1 MLIIYFYYSLK
12 GSAMPRYIEKAE
24 KITLPV
30 IATRGLVAFPSVP
43 LSFEIEREISLAA
56 LEAAH
61 DTDMY
66 AVLICQKA
74 IDCEVPTPSDLY
86 EVGTVCRIKQ
96 THKTPDG
103 ALKVIA
109 EGVCR
114 AKAVSF
120 TGKGNC
126 MYADIIT
133 KTVSVDHNSSDIRI
147 EALTREAIETL
158 EKMLVFSNTDTTE
171 LLVTARSL
179 KNPGQLA
186 DFIASGALFR
196 YEDKQSILEVFEP
209 LERLETLIVTME
221 SEAKILAMEMSI
233 HKKVREAIDENQRD
247 YYLREQLKVIQG
259 ELGNDSDDEIEEY
272 YAKIDAAGLPK
283 EITDKL
289 YKEVGRLAKSPFG
302 SPEAA
307 VLRNY
312 LDICLE
318 IPFTTYTDDRVDVE
332 FAKKILDDDHDGLEK
347 PKDRILEYLAVK
359 QLNPQLGNQIICLV
373 GPPGTGKTSLGSSIA
388 RAMNRKFVRVSL
400 GGVRDEAEIRGH
412 RKTYVAAMPGR
423 IVSALTQAG
432 SMNPVMLLD
441 EVDKLCSD
449 MKGDPSSALLEVLD
463 GEQNK
468 TFRDHF
474 VEMPCDLSSVMF
486 IATANTLDTIPRPLL
501 DRMEVIELSSYTKNE
516 KVAIAE
522 NHLIPKQLKRHG
534 LSKRALR
541 INRAVIEEIIDGY
554 TRESGVRNLEREIA
568 SLCRKAARAMIE
580 SDKKSVSVTLNNL
593 NTYLG
598 PRKFLDD
605 EKSSEN
611 EVGVVNGL
619 AYTSVGGD
627 VLKVETNVME
637 GTGKLELTG
646 TLGDVMKESAK
657 IAVSYI
663 RAHAD
668 ELGIPADFYKT
679 KDIHVHVPEGATP
692 KDGPSAGVTMLSS
705 LVSTLTGIPARCDT
719 AMTGELTL
727 TGRVLPIGGL
737 KEKTTA
743 AWNAGIKRVIIPAD
757 NVRDLEEIDP
767 IVRKELLFIPCKRCE
782 QVLSEILEKK
792 KNCHRSHS
800 KEDTENSKTQHI
812 PAESSHKS
820 AGVCVNMKEKEN

>member
-1 MLIIYFYYSLK
+1 MS
-12 GSAMPRYIEKAE
+12 RYIEKAE

-30 IATRGLVAFPSVP
+30 IPTRGLVAFPSVP
-43 LSFEIEREISLAA
+43 LSFEIEREVSIAA
-56 LEAAH
+56 TEAAR

-66 AVLICQKA
+66 VLLLCQKT
-74 IDCEVPTPSDLY
+74 IDCEVPTPSDLFS
-86 EVGTVCRIKQ
+86 VGTVCHIKQ
-96 THKTPDG
+96 THKGPDG
-103 ALKVIA
+103 IIRVIA

-114 AKAVSF
+114 AKTLSF
-120 TGKGNC
+120 TAIGNC
-126 MYADIIT
+126 MYADVMT
-133 KTVSVDHNSSDIRI
+133 KTVSLERGESDLKA
-147 EALTREAIETL
+147 EALLREAISSL
-158 EKMLVFSNTDTTE
+158 EQLLTFAPTDGTE
-171 LLVTARSL
+171 ILITAKSI
-179 KNPGQLA
+179 KNPAQAA
-186 DFIASGALFR
+186 DFIASSSLVKF
-196 YEDKQSILEVFEP
+196 EDKQKVLEVFEP
-209 LERLETLIVTME
+209 LERLEALIVVLE
-221 SEAKILAMEMSI
+221 SEAKLLGLEMTI
-233 HKKVREAIDENQRD
+233 HKKVRESIDENQRD

-259 ELGNDSDDEIEEY
+259 ELGGDSDDELEEY
-272 YAKIDAAGLPK
+272 YDRIDAAQLPK
-283 EITDKL
+283 EITEKL

-318 IPFTTYTDDRVDVE
+318 IPFNTVTDDTVDVAK
-332 FAKKILDDDHDGLEK
+332 AKKILDDDHDGLEK

-359 QLNPQLGNQIICLV
+359 QLNPELGNQIICLV
-373 GPPGTGKTSLGSSIA
+373 GPPGTGKTSLGASIA

-400 GGVRDEAEIRGH
+400 GGIRDEAEIRGH

-423 IVSALTQAG
+423 IVTALTQAG

-474 VEMPCDLSSVMF
+474 VEMPCDLSRVMF

-501 DRMEVIELSSYTKNE
+501 DRMEIIELSSYTKNE
-516 KVAIAE
+516 KAAIAE

-534 LSKRALR
+534 LTKRALR
-541 INRAVIEEIIDGY
+541 ISRPVIEEIIDGY

-568 SLCRKAARAMIE
+568 SLCRKVARIMIE
-580 SDKKSVSVTLNNL
+580 TGKKSVSVTAQNL
-593 NTYLG
+593 RTFLG
-598 PRKFLDD
+598 ARKFLEE
-605 EKSSEN
+605 EKAFGN
-611 EVGVVNGL
+611 EIGVVNGL

-627 VLKVETNVME
+627 VLKVETTVMD

-646 TLGDVMKESAK
+646 TLGDVMKESAR

-663 RAHAD
+663 RAHAE
-668 ELGIPADFYKT
+668 ELGIPSDFYKT
-679 KDIHVHVPEGATP
+679 KDIHIHVPEGATP

-705 LVSTLTGIPARCDT
+705 LVSTLSATPVRCDT

-757 NVRDLEEIDP
+757 NVPDLDEIDP
-767 IVRKELLFIPCKRCE
+767 IVRQSLLFIPCKRCD
-782 QVLSEILEKK
+782 QVLCEILVKDTRAASSRMSEHK
-792 KNCHRSHS
+792 
-800 KEDTENSKTQHI
+800 TENAVHPI
-812 PAESSHKS
+812 PADSPCRNNS
-820 AGVCVNMKEKEN
+820 CVNMKQKD